1 MEDLEDDDDISDPDV
16 PDHPDEKINA
26 VLDSDDRHIKKRLCP
41 CDSESDDSDE
51 RILVVWY
58 GYVCIG
64 IYKIEDDQ
72 YIKIA

>member
-1 MEDLEDDDDISDPDV
+1 MWYVYE
-16 PDHPDEKINA
+16 A
-26 VLDSDDRHIKKRLCP
+26 MY
-41 CDSESDDSDE
+41 ESDDSDE